1 MADRVGDRRGGRAQ
15 HLHQCAAFAAHQ
27 NIPLPLPLPLL
38 SDAALRLTTFRAG
51 GAERLKRL
59 PLLIDATRTVRS
71 VLHPVPDPG
80 GSVQDA
86 LALIDVVGSGS

>member
-1 MADRVGDRRGGRAQ
+1 MPCPARWPRPAP
-15 HLHQCAAFAAHQ
+15 HQQTGFAAHHQ
-27 NIPLPLPLPLL
+27 VIPFPLL
-38 SDAALRLTTFRAG
+38 SDAALRLTGALRSPPTCRAG

-59 PLLIDATRTVRS
+59 PLLIDATRAVRS
-71 VLHPVPDPG
+71 VLYPVPDPG